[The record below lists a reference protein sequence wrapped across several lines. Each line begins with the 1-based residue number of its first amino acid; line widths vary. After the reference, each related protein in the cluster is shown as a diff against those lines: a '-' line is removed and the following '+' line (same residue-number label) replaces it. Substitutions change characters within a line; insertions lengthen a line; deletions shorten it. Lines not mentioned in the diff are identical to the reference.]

1 MGVKHKYAHHGILC
15 GGQRAT
21 CGAGPFLCLYIGSG
35 DRTWVFGFVCQAFCL
50 LSHLTS
56 SHTRWFFSF
65 HPPGAPS
72 IPHHTLAN
80 CLVSPPNRHHTMRV
94 PLLATR
100 RSYNVHQLESC
111 PGSNKS
117 VWHTLRPWECSHRY
131 GQSSV
136 ASSGVT
142 AIYFV
147 WFSFHQVMPFTL
159 TILALSWN
167 LTNSLSSN
175 PHSITRRRILFWN
188 LLRAL

>member
-21 CGAGPFLCLYIGSG
+21 CGAGPFLCLYVGSG

-80 CLVSPPNRHHTMRV
+80 CFVSPPNRHHTMRG
-94 PLLATR
+94 PLLTTR

-111 PGSNKS
+111 TGSNKS
-117 VWHTLRPWECSHRY
+117 SWHTLRPWDD
-131 GQSSV
+131 
-136 ASSGVT
+136 
-142 AIYFV
+142 FV
-147 WFSFHQVMPFTL
+147 MSLWGY
-159 TILALSWN
+159 
-167 LTNSLSSN
+167 SLSASAEQN
-175 PHSITRRRILFWN
+175 GAVGFQNGSQENKCYWLGGWV
-188 LLRAL
+188 